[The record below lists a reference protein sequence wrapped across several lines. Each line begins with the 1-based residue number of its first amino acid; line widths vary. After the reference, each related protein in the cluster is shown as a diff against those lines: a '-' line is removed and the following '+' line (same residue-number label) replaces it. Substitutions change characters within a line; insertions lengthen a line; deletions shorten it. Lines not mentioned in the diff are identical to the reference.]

1 MSVRKIFMTVPTL
14 QYVTIRKE
22 DTTARRRGFEGN
34 GTTCKRMIE
43 ITYIV

>member
-22 DTTARRRGFEGN
+22 DTTAHVVEDLKEMEQLAN
-34 GTTCKRMIE
+34 
-43 ITYIV
+43 V